1 MKTLNVYELQ
11 EILKHVAK
19 TIVENEPYLTEIDS
33 RIGDGDHGIG
43 MKRGF
48 GTVGRKLETEEY
60 GKIDELCAT
69 TGMEL
74 LKSMG
79 GASGVIFCTLFFAG
93 SGMLSSG
100 ETVDLETL
108 ACYFEAG
115 EKAIEKR
122 ERAEPGQKTML
133 DALDPAVRELKK
145 AAAADLE
152 IETAFAHA
160 YVKACEGVEM
170 SKKMHPVMGRA
181 KNFHEMALGYPDPGA
196 VSTSLIFK
204 AFSEKTLEYA
214 HKRKKDKRWD

>member
-1 MKTLNVYELQ
+1 MKTLDVYELQ

-19 TIVENEPYLTEIDS
+19 TIVKNEPYLTEIDS

-48 GTVGRKLETEEY
+48 GAVGRKLETEEY

-93 SGMLSSG
+93 SGMLPSG

-122 ERAEPGQKTML
+122 
-133 DALDPAVRELKK
+133 
-145 AAAADLE
+145 
-152 IETAFAHA
+152 
-160 YVKACEGVEM
+160 
-170 SKKMHPVMGRA
+170 GRA
-181 KNFHEMALGYPDPGA
+181 KDHAGCSGPGGKR
-196 VSTSLIFK
+196 T
-204 AFSEKTLEYA
+204 EKSCSCRSGNRNCICTCLC
-214 HKRKKDKRWD
+214 KSV

>member
-1 MKTLNVYELQ
+1 MKTLNVHELQ
-11 EILKHVAK
+11 NILKHVAK
-19 TIVENEPYLTEIDS
+19 TIMESEPYLTEIDS
-33 RIGDGDHGIG
+33 RIGDGDHGTG

-48 GTVGRKLETEEY
+48 GAVRRKLESEEY
-60 GKIDELCAT
+60 DKIDELCAA

-79 GASGVIFCTLFFAG
+79 GASGVIFCTLFYG
-93 SGMLSSG
+93 GTENLPSGG
-100 ETVDLETL
+100 TVDLKAL

-122 ERAEPGQKTML
+122 GRAKPGQKTML

-145 AAAADLE
+145 AATADLE

-181 KNFHEMALGYPDPGA
+181 KNFHEIALGYPDPGA

-204 AFSEKTLEYA
+204 AFSEKTKEYA
-214 HKRKKDKRWD
+214 QKKKEG